1 MSDELQGMRAQLLSE
16 LKRAPPAQR
25 WSMDAARLV
34 AINVGVSAAV
44 MALAA
49 VTRQQHSSDAFRWV
63 GAVLLFSVVVGGAI
77 IAVLPGRRWLQL
89 VVLGLSVASV
99 PALVLAS
106 SGSGAELPFFA
117 DADCALAELGVA
129 LVPSLATVLVL
140 RRFAYQPVRALVGGL
155 GAAATG
161 VLVLHFTCVVGALSH
176 VLVFHVTP
184 AVLVACALVAVRS
197 KVASQAFT
205 P

>member
-99 PALVLAS
+99 
-106 SGSGAELPFFA
+106 
-117 DADCALAELGVA
+117 
-129 LVPSLATVLVL
+129 LVL